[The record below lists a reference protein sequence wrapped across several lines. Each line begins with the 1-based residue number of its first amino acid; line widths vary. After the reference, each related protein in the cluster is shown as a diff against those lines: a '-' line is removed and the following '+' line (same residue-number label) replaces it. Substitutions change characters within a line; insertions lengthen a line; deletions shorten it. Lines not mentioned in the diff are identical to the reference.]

1 MPGRPGSN
9 VRRLRRAILVRVT
22 DGVADALD
30 AMAAER
36 GVTTNSVA
44 RDILV
49 LGADLAADDRRIV
62 RQRTRQPA
70 PADDIV
76 TMVKLANN
84 AERLNG
90 WLVQTAKR
98 LREDGIEDLHME
110 FEDVLTE
117 LKGHAR
123 DWGVLISRA
132 SKRDHDDLA
141 VVRHGVFE
149 AAADE
154 MEAA

>member
-1 MPGRPGSN
+1 
-9 VRRLRRAILVRVT
+9 
-22 DGVADALD
+22 
-30 AMAAER
+30 
-36 GVTTNSVA
+36 
-44 RDILV
+44 
-49 LGADLAADDRRIV
+49 
-62 RQRTRQPA
+62 
-70 PADDIV
+70 
-76 TMVKLANN
+76 MVKLANN